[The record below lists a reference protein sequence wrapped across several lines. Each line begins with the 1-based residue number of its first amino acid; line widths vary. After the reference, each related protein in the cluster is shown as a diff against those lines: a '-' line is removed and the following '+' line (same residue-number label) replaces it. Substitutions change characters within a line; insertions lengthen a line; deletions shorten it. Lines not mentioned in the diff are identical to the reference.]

1 MPSRLLNFSPR
12 LADEP
17 GIVTV
22 VGEDVADETAGGSY
36 LDPTASRAFI
46 TLVDALP

>member
-1 MPSRLLNFSPR
+1 LNFSPR